1 MAPTTLLTLLL
12 KFLLSFIFLVIP
24 FSLYLYLGINIFK
37 NLLLPALRGFIQILI
52 LGLVLLYF
60 FKINFAYSILILIY
74 MLFIGSFITV
84 ERGRIFGNN
93 TFLISFFSMSISY
106 SILYLLLYA
115 AGIMENVP
123 RVFIPLTGILL
134 GNMTKYITTVYVFIH
149 REIVEKRDVL
159 EALLIDGAR
168 KSDILKF
175 LFKEIFFII
184 LLPSVEG
191 MKVLGIIHIP
201 GAMTGMLL
209 SGISPLQAALYQI
222 YIVFSLFASASLA
235 PFISAFFVLAKLEKM
250 VGIKF

>member
-1 MAPTTLLTLLL
+1 MTL
-12 KFLLSFIFLVIP
+12 KFILSFVFLLIP
-24 FSLYLYLGINIFK
+24 LVLYLYLGINVFK
-37 NLLLPALRGFIQILI
+37 NLLIPALRGFVQIAA
-52 LGLVLLYF
+52 LGMVLLYF
-60 FKINFAYSILILIY
+60 FKIDFKYSLLILVY
-74 MLFIGSFITV
+74 MLLVGSFITV
-84 ERGRIFGNN
+84 ERGHIFGKDI
-93 TFLISFFSMSISY
+93 FFISLASMSISY
-106 SILYLLLYA
+106 ALLYLLLYL

-134 GNMTKYITTVYVFIH
+134 GNMTKYIGSVYAFIH
-149 REIVEKRDVL
+149 REIMEKREIL
-159 EALLIDGAR
+159 EALLIDGAG

-209 SGISPLQAALYQI
+209 GGASPIQAALYQI
-222 YIVFSLFASASLA
+222 YIVFSLFAAASLA
-235 PFISAFFVLAKLEKM
+235 PFLSAFFVFGKLEKT